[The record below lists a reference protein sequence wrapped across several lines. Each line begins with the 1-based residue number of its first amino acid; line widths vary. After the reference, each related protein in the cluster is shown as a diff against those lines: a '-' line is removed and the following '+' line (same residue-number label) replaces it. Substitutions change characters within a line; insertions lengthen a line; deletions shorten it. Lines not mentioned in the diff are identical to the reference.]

1 LSSIS
6 RTHMDRLLQVV
17 LNSSVP
23 LNTYTIRTHMNVHA
37 HTHTKTHKHTHTHM
51 HADTVLVWNKMYTQI
66 NVTE

>member
-1 LSSIS
+1 
-6 RTHMDRLLQVV
+6 
-17 LNSSVP
+17 
-23 LNTYTIRTHMNVHA
+23 MNVHA